1 MMRVFLS
8 ILLLS
13 STLSFAQTFG
23 DMGTVWNTSYEFQAP
38 AGPSNQYFSQ
48 VKNCYIGLSDTLI
61 NNKDHLKINHYYDYN
76 SFHSN
81 GSVNPVYEV
90 WDSTRYVLL
99 DSDQVFMGQPGNMK
113 LYYDFNFEL
122 GDSLIKYYQ
131 EVGTQF
137 FVADTI
143 NVINVDSVFYNNSYR
158 KRIVFD
164 SLRFDLGWNN
174 IAVYP
179 PMIWVEGVGDI
190 NYGSFTFGMSD
201 SVVAKGLTSENYS
214 LNCFVENDTS
224 WIGNCDP
231 FYACPWITTG
241 LAQIHPEQFS
251 IYPNPVQDLLQIDV
265 LIDEEYAIHIY
276 DLNGRLVQW
285 NDSLIGNQILDVAG
299 LKKGVYILEI
309 SKGESALTQR
319 LVKL

>member
-1 MMRVFLS
+1 MKKLLHLLVFLPV
-8 ILLLS
+8 I
-13 STLSFAQTFG
+13 SFTQTFG
-23 DMGTVWNTSYEFQAP
+23 EIGSSWNTIQTISQHNGPGCHYVNTYKECAQIISDTVIGSDTMQLVWKHKLSVT
-38 AGPSNQYFSQ
+38 GPSASISTNTDTIFLFQDSGKVYFGEL
-48 VKNCYIGLSDTLI
+48 ND
-61 NNKDHLKINHYYDYN
+61 LKL
-76 SFHSN
+76 
-81 GSVNPVYEV
+81 
-90 WDSTRYVLL
+90 R
-99 DSDQVFMGQPGNMK
+99 
-113 LYYDFNFEL
+113 YDFNL
-122 GDSLIKYYQ
+122 TQGDS
-131 EVGTQF
+131 
-137 FVADTI
+137 FVVDFLWSFNGLGSDT
-143 NVINVDSVFYNNSYR
+143 VIVENVDSIVVNGNFRKCISFSDFSYYDQTS
-158 KRIVFD
+158 VPYTND
-164 SLRFDLGWNN
+164 GM
-174 IAVYP
+174 V
-179 PMIWVEGVGDI
+179 WVEGVGDTI
-190 NYGSFTFGMSD
+190 YGLYNETLMP
-201 SVVAKGLTSENYS
+201 LINYS